1 MRPSPP
7 INDRN
12 SGRLLA
18 DSAHA
23 RISVRDSPPIARPIL
38 SRHAQIARSHRRTRP
53 CLAEN
58 RSPQP
63 LRSSLLEPEL
73 AAKSHS
79 ARCSAAPYL
88 PRFRALALFRRR
100 PQVRVDSFVI
110 PASETLHKTGS
121 RHHSIIA
128 AKSSARSSIHRRPK
142 VRSTQRPLSGHS
154 KNVVKCRKP
163 PSVRCIPRDDVAC
176 HSSPTIEANS
186 LTGIRGM
193 LMAYSMEFVSA

>member
-7 INDRN
+7 INDRSDERN

-73 AAKSHS
+73 AAKS
-79 ARCSAAPYL
+79 P
-88 PRFRALALFRRR
+88 
-100 PQVRVDSFVI
+100 
-110 PASETLHKTGS
+110 
-121 RHHSIIA
+121 
-128 AKSSARSSIHRRPK
+128 
-142 VRSTQRPLSGHS
+142 
-154 KNVVKCRKP
+154 
-163 PSVRCIPRDDVAC
+163 
-176 HSSPTIEANS
+176 
-186 LTGIRGM
+186 
-193 LMAYSMEFVSA
+193 